1 MKAKVT
7 TQLAIFGTSLSLL
20 FGVIGCNDAIDEACQ
35 SRIPSFQRQLDSAST
50 KLFEQVQ
57 LEHPKGRGLASV
69 ALPVK
74 AQLSLKQR
82 QEWQEWAENRLKEVQ
97 AYMDV
102 IQGEPKIGQVHE
114 TVRDELSEVAKD
126 MVSLDGFS
134 EENQARFMEQ
144 ALEHA
149 RQHADNAARLTC
161 PQELATKANTK
172 VTISY

>member
-1 MKAKVT
+1 MKAKVS
-7 TQLAIFGTSLSLL
+7 TQLAIFGTSLFLL
-20 FGVIGCNDAIDEACQ
+20 FGVMGCNDSVDEACQ
-35 SRIPSFQRQLDSAST
+35 SRIPTFQRQLDSAST

-57 LEHPKGRGLASV
+57 LEHPTGRGLASV

-82 QEWQEWAENRLKEVQ
+82 HDWQEWAESRLKEVQ
-97 AYMDV
+97 NYMDV
-102 IQGEPKIGQVHE
+102 IQGEPKFGQVHE
-114 TVRDELSEVAKD
+114 TVKDELSEVAKD

-134 EENQARFMEQ
+134 EQNQARFMEQ
-144 ALEHA
+144 TLEHA

-161 PQELATKANTK
+161 PQEASVRPAAN

>member
-20 FGVIGCNDAIDEACQ
+20 FGVMGCNDSIDEACQ
-35 SRIPSFQRQLDSAST
+35 SQIPAFQRQLDSASV

-74 AQLSLKQR
+74 AQLSLEQR
-82 QEWQEWAENRLKEVQ
+82 QEWQSWAESRLKEVQ
-97 AYMDV
+97 SYMDV
-102 IQGEPKIGQVHE
+102 IQGEAKIGQVHGA
-114 TVRDELSEVAKD
+114 VKDELSEVAKD

-149 RQHADNAARLTC
+149 RQHADHAARLTC
-161 PQELATKANTK
+161 PQELATKSTTR